1 MCVVSFTFKYLPNII
16 QKFYTHVVVRDACVL
31 TAWASDVGSLLC
43 RHRRT
48 NPGSVVRDGLE
59 VQGVGL
65 VTANVRVTHDAGN
78 IFFFFRW
85 NSDPV
90 RRTCCSAWSRWLFT
104 VVLVTPAFGALPVLA
119 VAVEQ
124 VGVKVTAIEIRGNK
138 RIELPAIAG
147 RLTLK
152 SGDPYTP
159 ENVRGQIKI
168 LYDTGFF
175 EDVQVETESG
185 AGGVALAF
193 LVREKPFI
201 TEIVFDGNQ
210 ALSDDKLKEKI
221 TIKSQA
227 FLDQLQAKES
237 AEKIRLAYQGD
248 GYFNCRV
255 TPVVQTLDEDRKR
268 LTFFIKEGDK
278 ARVKTVNFDGLHAA
292 TKDEMF
298 KVMATREWIPWYGLF
313 TQLKLPSSFSDA
325 GVLKREEM
333 NNDVERIKEVLLN
346 KGYLNARVGLPAVEL
361 SDEKKWFVITYAVM
375 EGEPFTI
382 GEIGFRGNTVF
393 EEPELRQGLK
403 MKEGEIFQRQK
414 LRDEIAR
421 LNDLYGGRGYSF
433 ADVSPNVIPNT
444 EDRTAAI
451 ILTIKEG
458 EMMRIRQINI
468 HGNEKTKDNVIRR
481 EIRVDEQDVI
491 DTPSLKRSFQRLNNL
506 NFFETVEILP
516 AQVGVDK
523 VDLNVRVKE
532 KPTGQFSVGGGF
544 STLDRIVAIADITEG
559 NLGGNGWMGRV
570 RGQLGQQRTI
580 GLITF
585 RNPYVNDSLT
595 SMQLDVYRTATNY
608 ITYFETK
615 SGASVTLG
623 RWLSEYA
630 TGSVSLF
637 AEELNFKNPLVGI
650 CPNLFPLVCS
660 QLGYQTTT
668 GFRTTLARDTR
679 DFYMDPRTGWRAA
692 VGFDLGTPYLG
703 GSNNFY
709 KYYLDVIKY
718 TPLPFDTRLAIR
730 ARYGAAVGIE
740 GKPIPLTER
749 YFVGGIN
756 TMRGFVFGRAGPVTT
771 NNSLLGATKQLIF
784 NNDFVFTISADAKL
798 NGVIFFDFGKGFKDD
813 EPLSLKLRK
822 TAGLEG
828 RWISPFGP
836 LRAAYGIN
844 LEPNPGERKGVFEFT
859 IGSLF

>member
-1 MCVVSFTFKYLPNII
+1 M
-16 QKFYTHVVVRDACVL
+16 
-31 TAWASDVGSLLC
+31 
-43 RHRRT
+43 
-48 NPGSVVRDGLE
+48 
-59 VQGVGL
+59 
-65 VTANVRVTHDAGN
+65 
-78 IFFFFRW
+78 
-85 NSDPV
+85 
-90 RRTCCSAWSRWLFT
+90 
-104 VVLVTPAFGALPVLA
+104 VLVTLTCGVLPVLA
-119 VAVEQ
+119 GAAEQ
-124 VGVKVTAIEIRGNK
+124 AGVTVTAIEIRGNK

-152 SGDPYTP
+152 PGDPYTP

-168 LYDTGFF
+168 LYETGFF

-185 AGGVALAF
+185 ANGVALAF

-210 ALSDDKLKEKI
+210 ALSNDKLKEKI

-227 FLDQLQAKES
+227 FLDQRQVKES

-248 GYFNCRV
+248 GYFNCQV
-255 TPVVQTLDEDRKR
+255 IPVVQTLDEDRKR
-268 LTFFIKEGDK
+268 LTFFVKEGDK

-298 KVMATREWIPWYGLF
+298 KVMATREWIPWYGLI
-313 TQLKLPSSFSDA
+313 TQLKLPSSLSDA

-333 NNDVERIKEVLLN
+333 NTDVERIKEVLLN
-346 KGYLNARVGLPAVEL
+346 KGYLNVRVGLPTVEL
-361 SDEKKWFVITYAVM
+361 SDEKKWFVITYTVM

-393 EEPELRQGLK
+393 EDPELRQGLK

-414 LRDEIAR
+414 LRDEVTR
-421 LNDLYGGRGYSF
+421 VNDLYGSMGYSF
-433 ADVSPNVIPNT
+433 ADVSPNVNPNM
-444 EDRTAAI
+444 EERTASI

-458 EMMRIRQINI
+458 ELMRIRQINI
-468 HGNEKTKDNVIRR
+468 NGNEKTKDNVIRR

-491 DTPSLKRSFQRLNNL
+491 NSPSLKRSFQRLNNL

-516 AQVGVDK
+516 AQVGPDK

-544 STLDRIVAIADITEG
+544 SSLDQLVAIADITEG
-559 NLGGNGWMGRV
+559 NLGGNGWMGRI
-570 RGQLGQQRTI
+570 RGQFGQQRQI

-585 RNPYVNDSLT
+585 RNPALNDSLT
-595 SMQLDVYRTATNY
+595 SMQLDVYLTATNY
-608 ITYFETK
+608 ISYFEK
-615 SGASVTLG
+615 KKGASVTLG
-623 RWLSEYA
+623 RWFSEYA
-630 TGSVSLF
+630 TGTVSLF
-637 AEELNFKNPLVGI
+637 AEQLNYSNPQEGL
-650 CPNLFPLVCS
+650 CPDRFPLVCR
-660 QLGYQTTT
+660 QLGIQTTT
-668 GFRTTLARDTR
+668 GFRTSLARDTR
-679 DFYMDPRTGWRAA
+679 DFFMDPRTGWRTV

-709 KYYLDVIKY
+709 KYYLDVVKY
-718 TPLPFDTRLAIR
+718 TPLPFDTRIAIR

-740 GKPIPLTER
+740 GQPIPLTER

-771 NNSLLGATKQLIF
+771 SNSLLGATKQLIF
-784 NNDFVFTISADAKL
+784 NTDFIFTISADAKL
-798 NGVIFFDFGKGFKDD
+798 NGVIFFDYGKGFGDD
-813 EPLSLKLRK
+813 EPLSSKLRK

-836 LRAAYGIN
+836 LRAAYGFN
-844 LEPNPGERKGVFEFT
+844 LDPNPGERKGVFEFT

>member
-1 MCVVSFTFKYLPNII
+1 M
-16 QKFYTHVVVRDACVL
+16 
-31 TAWASDVGSLLC
+31 
-43 RHRRT
+43 
-48 NPGSVVRDGLE
+48 
-59 VQGVGL
+59 
-65 VTANVRVTHDAGN
+65 
-78 IFFFFRW
+78 
-85 NSDPV
+85 
-90 RRTCCSAWSRWLFT
+90 
-104 VVLVTPAFGALPVLA
+104 VLVALVFGVLPVCA
-119 VAVEQ
+119 VAAEQ
-124 VGVKVTAIEIRGNK
+124 AGVKVTAIDIRGNK
-138 RIELPAIAG
+138 RIELPAIVG

-152 SGDPYTP
+152 PGDPYTP

-168 LYDTGFF
+168 LYETGFF
-175 EDVQVETESG
+175 EEVQVETESG
-185 AGGVALAF
+185 TGGMALAF

-201 TEIVFDGNQ
+201 TEIVFDGNK

-227 FLDQLQAKES
+227 FLDQPQAKES

-248 GYFNCRV
+248 GYFNCGV
-255 TPVVQTLDEDRKR
+255 IPVVQTLDKDRKR
-268 LTFFIKEGDK
+268 LTFFIKEGEK

-298 KVMATREWIPWYGLF
+298 KVMSTREWIPWYGLI
-313 TQLKLPSSFSDA
+313 TQLKLPSLVSDA

-333 NNDVERIKEVLLN
+333 NNDIERIKEVLLN
-346 KGYLNARVGLPAVEL
+346 KGYLNVRVGLATAEL
-361 SDEKKWFVITYAVM
+361 DDEKKWFVVTYPVM

-393 EEPELRQGLK
+393 EDPELRQGLK

-414 LRDEIAR
+414 LRDEITR
-421 LNDLYGGRGYSF
+421 VNDLYGGRGYSF
-433 ADVSPNVIPNT
+433 VDVSPNVIPNT
-444 EDRTAAI
+444 EERTAAVI
-451 ILTIKEG
+451 FTVKEG
-458 EMMRIRQINI
+458 EMMRVRQINI
-468 HGNEKTKDNVIRR
+468 SGNEKTKDNVVRR

-491 DTPSLKRSFQRLNNL
+491 NTPALKRSFQRLNNL

-516 AQVGVDK
+516 AKVADDK

-544 STLDRIVAIADITEG
+544 STLDQLVAIADVTEG
-559 NLGGNGWMGRV
+559 NLGGNGWMGRI

-608 ITYFETK
+608 ISWFETK
-615 SGASVTLG
+615 TGASVTLG
-623 RWLSEYA
+623 RYLSEY
-630 TGSVSLF
+630 TSGSVSLF
-637 AEELNFKNPLVGI
+637 AEELNFKNPRPGI
-650 CPNLFPLVCS
+650 CPDRFPLVCS
-660 QLGYQTTT
+660 QLGNQSTT
-668 GFRTTLARDTR
+668 GFRTSFSRDTR
-679 DFYMDPRTGWRAA
+679 DVFMDPRSGWRTT
-692 VGFDLGTPYLG
+692 VGFDFGTPYLG

-709 KYYLDVIKY
+709 KYYIDVIKY
-718 TPLPFDTRLAIR
+718 TPLPFDTRFSFR

-740 GKPIPLTER
+740 NSPIPLTER
-749 YFVGGIN
+749 FYVGGIN
-756 TMRGFVFGRAGPVTT
+756 TMRGFVFGRAGPVTDS
-771 NNSLLGATKQLIF
+771 NSLLGASQQLIF
-784 NNDFVFTISADAKL
+784 NNDFIFTISADAKL
-798 NGVIFFDFGKGFKDD
+798 NGVIFFDYGKGFDDD
-813 EPLSLKLRK
+813 EPLSSKLRK

-844 LEPNPGERKGVFEFT
+844 LDPNPAERKGVFEFT

>member
-1 MCVVSFTFKYLPNII
+1 MCGGEGACTVTAKVRVAHHAGII
-16 QKFYTHVVVRDACVL
+16 SSVFVWDTDPVKGVCC
-31 TAWASDVGSLLC
+31 WAGPRWLVIMVFVTLVCSLL
-43 RHRRT
+43 
-48 NPGSVVRDGLE
+48 
-59 VQGVGL
+59 
-65 VTANVRVTHDAGN
+65 
-78 IFFFFRW
+78 
-85 NSDPV
+85 PV
-90 RRTCCSAWSRWLFT
+90 FAIAAE
-104 VVLVTPAFGALPVLA
+104 PA
-119 VAVEQ
+119 
-124 VGVKVTAIEIRGNK
+124 GVKVTTIEIRGNK
-138 RIELPAIAG
+138 RIELPAILG

-152 SGDPYTP
+152 PGDPYTP

-168 LYDTGFF
+168 LYETGYF
-175 EDVQVETESG
+175 EEVQVETE
-185 AGGVALAF
+185 AGTGGTALAF

-201 TEIVFDGNQ
+201 TEIVFDGNT

-248 GYFNCRV
+248 GYFNCSV
-255 TPVVQTLDEDRKR
+255 IPVVQTLDEDRKR
-268 LTFFIKEGDK
+268 LTFLVKEGDK

-298 KVMATREWIPWYGLF
+298 KVMATREWIPWHGLI
-313 TQLKLPSSFSDA
+313 TQLKLPSMLSDA

-333 NNDVERIKEVLLN
+333 NNDVERVKEVLLN
-346 KGYLNARVGLPAVEL
+346 KGYLNARVGLPTVEL
-361 SDEKKWFVITYAVM
+361 SEDKKWFVVTYAVM

-393 EEPELRQGLK
+393 EDPELRQGLK

-414 LRDEIAR
+414 LRDEITR
-421 LNDLYGGRGYSF
+421 LNDLYGSKGYSF
-433 ADVSPNVIPNT
+433 ADVSPNVVPNT
-444 EDRTAAI
+444 TERTASI

-468 HGNEKTKDNVIRR
+468 SGNEKTKDNVVRR

-491 DTPSLKRSFQRLNNL
+491 DTPALKRSFQRLNNL

-516 AQVGVDK
+516 AQVGADK

-544 STLDRIVAIADITEG
+544 STLDQVVAIADITEG

-570 RGQLGQQRTI
+570 RGQLGQRRQI

-595 SMQLDVYRTATNY
+595 SMQLDVYATATNY
-608 ITYFETK
+608 ITYFEKKT
-615 SGASVTLG
+615 GASVTLG
-623 RWLSEYA
+623 RYLSEY
-630 TGSVSLF
+630 TSGSVSLF
-637 AEELNFKNPLVGI
+637 AEELNFKDPAVGI
-650 CPNLFPLVCS
+650 CPDRFPIVCR
-660 QLGYQTTT
+660 QLGSQSST
-668 GFRTTLARDTR
+668 GFRTSLARDTR
-679 DFYMDPRTGWRAA
+679 DYYMDPRSGWRAS

-703 GSNNFY
+703 GTNNFY
-709 KYYLDVIKY
+709 KYYVDVIKY
-718 TPLPFDTRLAIR
+718 FPLPFDTRFSFR
-730 ARYGAAVGIE
+730 ARYGAAVGVGGE
-740 GKPIPLTER
+740 PIPLTER

-756 TMRGFVFGRAGPVTT
+756 TIRGFSFGRAGPVTNT
-771 NNSLLGATKQLIF
+771 NSLLGASKQLIF
-784 NNDFVFTISADAKL
+784 NNDFIFTISADAKL
-798 NGVIFFDFGKGFKDD
+798 NGVIFFDYGKGFDDD
-813 EPLSLKLRK
+813 EPLSSKLRK
-822 TAGLEG
+822 TVGLEG

-844 LEPNPGERKGVFEFT
+844 IDPNPGERKGVFEFT
-859 IGSLF
+859 IGTLF

>member
-1 MCVVSFTFKYLPNII
+1 MVFVTLVC
-16 QKFYTHVVVRDACVL
+16 
-31 TAWASDVGSLLC
+31 
-43 RHRRT
+43 
-48 NPGSVVRDGLE
+48 SV
-59 VQGVGL
+59 
-65 VTANVRVTHDAGN
+65 
-78 IFFFFRW
+78 
-85 NSDPV
+85 
-90 RRTCCSAWSRWLFT
+90 
-104 VVLVTPAFGALPVLA
+104 LPVFA
-119 VAVEQ
+119 FAAEPA
-124 VGVKVTAIEIRGNK
+124 GVKVTTIEIRGNK
-138 RIELPAIAG
+138 RIELPAILG

-152 SGDPYTP
+152 PGDPYTP

-168 LYDTGFF
+168 LYETGYF
-175 EDVQVETESG
+175 EEVQVETE
-185 AGGVALAF
+185 AGTGGTALAF
-193 LVREKPFI
+193 LIREKPFI
-201 TEIVFDGNQ
+201 TEIVFDGNA

-248 GYFNCRV
+248 GYFNCSV
-255 TPVVQTLDEDRKR
+255 IPVVQTLDEDRKR
-268 LTFFIKEGDK
+268 LTFLVKEGEK

-298 KVMATREWIPWYGLF
+298 KVMATREWIPWHGLI
-313 TQLKLPSSFSDA
+313 TQLKLPSMLSDA

-333 NNDVERIKEVLLN
+333 NNDVERVKEILLN
-346 KGYLNARVGLPAVEL
+346 KGYLNARVGLPTVEL
-361 SDEKKWFVITYAVM
+361 SEDKKWFVVTYAVM

-414 LRDEIAR
+414 LRDEITR
-421 LNDLYGGRGYSF
+421 LNDLYGSKGYSF
-433 ADVSPNVIPNT
+433 ADVSPNVVPNT
-444 EDRTAAI
+444 TERTASI

-468 HGNEKTKDNVIRR
+468 SGNEKTKDNVVRR

-491 DTPSLKRSFQRLNNL
+491 DTPALKRSFQRLNNL

-516 AQVGVDK
+516 AQVGADK

-544 STLDRIVAIADITEG
+544 STLDQVVGIADITEG

-570 RGQLGQQRTI
+570 RGQLGARRQI

-595 SMQLDVYRTATNY
+595 SMQLDVYATATNY
-608 ITYFETK
+608 ITYFEK
-615 SGASVTLG
+615 KAGASVTLG
-623 RWLSEYA
+623 RYLSEY
-630 TGSVSLF
+630 TSGSVSLF
-637 AEELNFKNPLVGI
+637 AEELNFKDPAPGI
-650 CPNLFPLVCS
+650 CPDRFPIVCR
-660 QLGYQTTT
+660 QLGSQSST

-679 DFYMDPRTGWRAA
+679 DYYMDPRTGWRAA
-692 VGFDLGTPYLG
+692 IGFDVGTPLLG
-703 GSNNFY
+703 GTNNFY
-709 KYYLDVIKY
+709 KYYVDVVKY
-718 TPLPFDTRLAIR
+718 FPLPFDTRFSFR
-730 ARYGAAVGIE
+730 ARYGAAVGVGGE
-740 GKPIPLTER
+740 PIPLTER

-756 TMRGFVFGRAGPVTT
+756 TIRGFSFGRAGPVTNT
-771 NNSLLGATKQLIF
+771 NSLLGASKQLIF
-784 NNDFVFTISADAKL
+784 NNDFIFTISADAKL
-798 NGVIFFDFGKGFKDD
+798 NGVIFFDYGKGFDDD
-813 EPLSLKLRK
+813 EPLSSKLRK
-822 TAGLEG
+822 TVGLEG

-844 LEPNPGERKGVFEFT
+844 IDPNPGERKGVFEFT
-859 IGSLF
+859 IGTLF

>member
-1 MCVVSFTFKYLPNII
+1 MVIITLACGLLP
-16 QKFYTHVVVRDACVL
+16 
-31 TAWASDVGSLLC
+31 
-43 RHRRT
+43 
-48 NPGSVVRDGLE
+48 
-59 VQGVGL
+59 
-65 VTANVRVTHDAGN
+65 VRV
-78 IFFFFRW
+78 I
-85 NSDPV
+85 
-90 RRTCCSAWSRWLFT
+90 
-104 VVLVTPAFGALPVLA
+104 
-119 VAVEQ
+119 AVEPA
-124 VGVKVTAIEIRGNK
+124 GVKVTAVEIRGNK

-152 SGDPYTP
+152 PGDPYTP

-168 LYDTGFF
+168 LYETGYF
-175 EDVQVETESG
+175 EEVHVETESG
-185 AGGVALAF
+185 AEGVALTF
-193 LVREKPFI
+193 VVREKPFI
-201 TEIVFDGNQ
+201 TEIVFDGNK

-227 FLDQLQAKES
+227 FLDQQQAKES

-248 GYFNCRV
+248 GYFNCAV
-255 TPVVQTLDEDRKR
+255 VPVVQTLDEDRKR
-268 LTFFIKEGDK
+268 LTFFIKEGEK
-278 ARVKTVNFDGLHAA
+278 AKVKTVNFDGLHAA

-298 KVMATREWIPWYGLF
+298 KVMATREWIPWYGLI
-313 TQLKLPSSFSDA
+313 TQLKLPSFLSDA

-333 NNDVERIKEVLLN
+333 NNDVERVKEVLLN
-346 KGYLNARVGLPAVEL
+346 KGYLNVRVGLPTVEL
-361 SDEKKWFVITYAVM
+361 IDDKKWFIVTYAVM

-393 EEPELRQGLK
+393 EDPELHQGLK
-403 MKEGEIFQRQK
+403 MKVGEIFQRQK
-414 LRDEIAR
+414 LRDEITR
-421 LNDLYGGRGYSF
+421 LTDLYGSKGYSF
-433 ADVSPNVIPNT
+433 ADISPNVTPNM
-444 EDRTAAI
+444 EERTANI
-451 ILTIKEG
+451 TLSIKEG

-491 DTPSLKRSFQRLNNL
+491 DTPALKRSFQRLNNL

-516 AQVGVDK
+516 AQVGADK

-532 KPTGQFSVGGGF
+532 KPTGQFSIGGGF

-559 NLGGNGWMGRV
+559 NLGGNGWMGRI

-585 RNPYVNDSLT
+585 RNPYLNDSLT

-615 SGASVTLG
+615 SGGSVTLG
-623 RWLSEYA
+623 RYLSEY
-630 TGSVSLF
+630 TSGSVSMF
-637 AEELNFKNPLVGI
+637 AEELNFKNPAPGI
-650 CPNLFPLVCS
+650 CPDRFPLVCS
-660 QLGYQTTT
+660 QLGNQTTT
-668 GFRTTLARDTR
+668 GFRTSFSRDTR
-679 DFYMDPRTGWRAA
+679 DYFMDPRSGFRVT

-718 TPLPFDTRLAIR
+718 TPLPLDTRFAVR
-730 ARYGAAVGIE
+730 ARYGEAVGVD
-740 GKPIPLTER
+740 GSPIPLTER
-749 YFVGGIN
+749 FFVGGIN
-756 TMRGFVFGRAGPVTT
+756 TMRGFVFGRAGPVTNT
-771 NNSLLGATKQLIF
+771 NSLLGANKQVII
-784 NNDFVFTISADAKL
+784 NNDFIWTISSEAKL
-798 NGVIFFDFGKGFKDD
+798 NGVIFFDYGKGFGDD
-813 EPLSLKLRK
+813 EDLSFNLRK
-822 TAGLEG
+822 TVGLEG

-844 LEPNPGERKGVFEFT
+844 LDPNPGERKGVFEFT